1 MWSLHVFPV
10 PGIFQVVRLPPT
22 VQLIGYLV
30 LDGCEEGKCITELEF
45 FPICLSSHVWCV
57 SSCFCVWFLLIVLMF
72 YFVA

>member
-45 FPICLSSHVWCV
+45 FSPSV
-57 SSCFCVWFLLIVLMF
+57 SLLMF
-72 YFVA
+72 GVCLLVSVFGFF